1 VTDVLDL
8 TKPKASPTN
17 PGGAGPAVLPEAL
30 GSSVSINPSEHLPA
44 VLVALDLLGALLAWV
59 TVLVI
64 GSPGSW
70 PARVGRGV
78 PIALTLSA
86 LMLLLIAAQKLY
98 LPRAITIRAVE
109 VAGVGRAAGLCA
121 LVAIGLH
128 EVEWAEWVMP
138 SAIAAL
144 LGGIGAFVAI
154 AYLRGTYSKRLRAR
168 RARGG
173 LTRPVCVL
181 GANDEA
187 ERLVRLF
194 EDQPELGY
202 RVIAV
207 LGDAAT
213 WAARGLDVPA
223 VDPGEESAVT
233 ARALGATGMIVA
245 LSAIDAQEIDG
256 TIRKIVACGLSV
268 QISTGLTRVGRQRL
282 RVSPLGHQLLFY
294 VEPPSFSPYR
304 FTLKRTIDVALTVPA
319 LLLSLPVLLVAAVA
333 IKFDDSGPIFYRQE
347 RVGRHGKH
355 FEVLKLR
362 TMVPNASS
370 KLAGLISANER
381 SGPLF
386 KLSDDPRVT
395 RVGRVLRATSLDEL
409 PQLLNVLRGQMSL
422 VGPRPALPTEVAQ
435 FDAELLERNLVPAG
449 LTGLWQVEARD
460 NPSFDAYRR
469 LDLFYVDNWTIMM
482 DLAILGSTLAVVA
495 SRAVRALRSGHDNIM
510 SSSRTTH
517 AETSHITASPPSV
530 DTPGPPASL
539 EAPAL

>member
-1 VTDVLDL
+1 MRAATPVLAAANSSGRPALRDDAVPVTSCSPRGGRDVTDVLDL

-256 TIRKIVACGLSV
+256 TIRKLSV
-268 QISTGLTRVGRQRL
+268 WSQRSDFNRSDSCWSSASTSLAARSPAPLLCRAAQFFPVPLHVEANNRCGAHSSSPAAIPARAAGGRGCRQIRRQRAD
-282 RVSPLGHQLLFY
+282 F
-294 VEPPSFSPYR
+294 
-304 FTLKRTIDVALTVPA
+304 
-319 LLLSLPVLLVAAVA
+319 
-333 IKFDDSGPIFYRQE
+333 
-347 RVGRHGKH
+347 
-355 FEVLKLR
+355 
-362 TMVPNASS
+362 
-370 KLAGLISANER
+370 LIAR
-381 SGPLF
+381 SG
-386 KLSDDPRVT
+386 
-395 RVGRVLRATSLDEL
+395 
-409 PQLLNVLRGQMSL
+409 
-422 VGPRPALPTEVAQ
+422 
-435 FDAELLERNLVPAG
+435 
-449 LTGLWQVEARD
+449 
-460 NPSFDAYRR
+460 
-469 LDLFYVDNWTIMM
+469 
-482 DLAILGSTLAVVA
+482 
-495 SRAVRALRSGHDNIM
+495 
-510 SSSRTTH
+510 
-517 AETSHITASPPSV
+517 
-530 DTPGPPASL
+530 
-539 EAPAL
+539 